1 MEGDGKWRTQCVGD
15 GQRPFVVW
23 RLVDGITEYQRA
35 EASSDEPMG
44 RIVRYGY
51 DAPHRKARE
60 LNEIPAAT

>member
-51 DAPHRKARE
+51 DAAHRKARE